1 MESEPPIVGEG
12 VMMVVET
19 FSLVSGGEGDAAL
32 DPPSFSS
39 GVPLG
44 LASCEGDR
52 KRGERFREG

>member
-1 MESEPPIVGEG
+1 M
-12 VMMVVET
+12 MMVVKT
-19 FSLVSGGEGDAAL
+19 FSLVSGDEGDAAL